1 MRKLNK
7 ALRLMFVVAVIA
19 IVGLSS
25 HPVQAASWHLAE
37 TLTDRCSVSVIIK
50 VPYANY
56 STPDSGDVILDRSGA
71 YWSLIQPY
79 GPFEGVTLNPS
90 TGYSPWTGMITPY
103 PKNSDGY
110 FRWYCGQTAER
121 SRCPAGTDGI
131 TARIGPDRLFQTRC
145 WKYY

>member
-1 MRKLNK
+1 MKTWNK
-7 ALRLMFVVAVIA
+7 VRRLMFVIAVMA
-19 IVGLSS
+19 AVVLTSLPA
-25 HPVQAASWHLAE
+25 HAASWHLVE
-37 TLTDRCSVSVIIK
+37 SLTDRCSVSVIIK

-56 STPDSGDVILDRSGA
+56 STPDTGDFILDRSGA

-79 GPFEGVTLNPS
+79 GPFAGVTVDSN
-90 TGYSPWTGMITPY
+90 TGYSPWTSMITPY

-131 TARIGPDRLFQTRC
+131 RARLGPDRLFETRC
-145 WKYY
+145 YKYY